1 MCMKIAFCKR
11 FVKMG
16 FKIHFNLFGSC
27 TIFSLKLFE
36 FNIREGIK
44 NIRMWWWGSFK
55 FGPEAGSETL
65 NLSKIYQLDLYPL
78 KKSNNIQDSTRF
90 GEENIDPPP

>member
-1 MCMKIAFCKR
+1 
-11 FVKMG
+11 
-16 FKIHFNLFGSC
+16 
-27 TIFSLKLFE
+27 
-36 FNIREGIK
+36 
-44 NIRMWWWGSFK
+44 MWWWGSFK

-65 NLSKIYQLDLYPL
+65 NLSNIFELDLYPL